1 MSHMQCRITIVAT
14 VCLLCAGALSQDLPP
29 YPDGPLEF
37 LLNPVENG
45 FSVFSFGAEPD
56 TEIVFKKEPEY
67 SGDNVYRNA
76 IRLGGSASDFIGLA
90 CDMDAGMLYIDRNR
104 NLDLTDDGPGL
115 KTTDLYGIDYARFT
129 NVRLEQLHDTIP
141 VQYTLDVYVYSG
153 GSYSLVRSGWMGD
166 IEIAGIPCTLGI
178 ADNLDGTWGSGD
190 EFRFDRERN
199 WEARLSCGKEDS
211 LSLPK
216 WLWLE
221 GHLYCMES
229 DFRLMDGYTALAVS
243 LTPVTENLMDIAFEG
258 QFVSR
263 VMMTNESRE
272 WVLLDWPQ
280 AAMRIQAGNYN
291 VQRIDLLDSFSG
303 YPRYE
308 REITAQHNVLKTG
321 GPVKQTVTAS
331 REGVNLNL
339 NYALKGADQTDYSP
353 DMLSREARARFE
365 IYLGE
370 RCVRTGQFE
379 YG

>member
-1 MSHMQCRITIVAT
+1 MSRMQCRIAIVAT

-37 LLNPVENG
+37 LLNPVEDG
-45 FSVFSFGAEPD
+45 FSVFLSGLDPE
-56 TEIVFKKEPEY
+56 TEMVFKKEPEY
-67 SGDNVYRNA
+67 SGAAVYRNA
-76 IRLGGSASDFIGLA
+76 ICPDRSPSDSIGLA

-115 KTTDLYGIDYARFT
+115 KATDLYGIDYARFT
-129 NVRLEQLHDTIP
+129 NVRLEQLHDSIP

-153 GSYSLVRSGWMGD
+153 GSYSLVRSGWIGAV
-166 IEIAGIPCTLGI
+166 EI
-178 ADNLDGTWGSGD
+178 DGTPCVMGMVVNMDGVFGNGDMFLFDHNQNWG
-190 EFRFDRERN
+190 
-199 WEARLSCGKEDS
+199 ARLSCGKEDRVQ
-211 LSLPK
+211 LPK
-216 WLWLE
+216 WLWFE
-221 GHLYCMES
+221 GRLYCIES
-229 DFRLMDGYTALAVS
+229 GFRLMDGYTALAVS
-243 LTPVTENLMDIAFEG
+243 LTPVAENLMDIAFEG

-280 AAMRIQAGNYN
+280 ATMRIPAGNYN

-308 REITAQHNVLKTG
+308 HEITAQHNVLKTG
-321 GPVKQTVTAS
+321 GPIKQMITAS
-331 REGVNLNL
+331 RDGVNLNL

-365 IYLGE
+365 IYQGE

>member
-1 MSHMQCRITIVAT
+1 MSHIPCRVAMAAI

-37 LLNPVENG
+37 LLNPVEDG
-45 FSVFSFGAEPD
+45 FSVFSFGAEPE

-67 SGDNVYRNA
+67 SGDTVYRNA
-76 IRLGGSASDFIGLA
+76 IRLDRFMSDFIGLA
-90 CDMDAGMLYIDRNR
+90 CDMDAGILYIDRNR

-115 KTTDLYGIDYARFT
+115 KATDLYGIDYARFA

-153 GSYSLVRSGWMGD
+153 GSYSLVRSGWIGAV
-166 IEIAGIPCTLGI
+166 EI
-178 ADNLDGTWGSGD
+178 DGTPCIMGMADDLNGVFESNDMFLFDHNQNWG
-190 EFRFDRERN
+190 
-199 WEARLSCGKEDS
+199 ARLSCGKEDR
-211 LSLPK
+211 LTLPK
-216 WLWLE
+216 WLWFE
-221 GHLYCMES
+221 GRLYCIES
-229 DFRLMDGYTALAVS
+229 GFRLMDGYTALEVS
-243 LTPVTENLMDIAFEG
+243 LTPVTENMMDISFEG

-280 AAMRIQAGNYN
+280 AAMRIPAGNYN

-321 GPVKQTVTAS
+321 GPIKQMITAS

-365 IYLGE
+365 IYQGE

>member
-1 MSHMQCRITIVAT
+1 MYHIRYHVAMAVI

-29 YPDGPLEF
+29 YQDGPLEF
-37 LLNPVENG
+37 LLNPVEDG
-45 FSVFSFGAEPD
+45 FSVFSFGAEQE
-56 TEIVFKKEPEY
+56 TEMVFKKEPEY

-76 IRLGGSASDFIGLA
+76 IRLGGSTSDFIGLA
-90 CDMDAGMLYIDRNR
+90 CDMDTGMLYIDRNR

-141 VQYTLDVYVYSG
+141 VQYTLDVYVFGG
-153 GSYSLVRSGWMGD
+153 GSYSLVRSGWIGAV
-166 IEIAGIPCTLGI
+166 EI
-178 ADNLDGTWGSGD
+178 DGTPCIMGMADDLNGVFGSNDMFLFDHNQNWGT
-190 EFRFDRERN
+190 
-199 WEARLSCGKEDS
+199 RLSCGKEDH
-211 LSLPK
+211 LQLPK
-216 WLWLE
+216 WLWFE
-221 GHLYCMES
+221 GRLYCIES
-229 DFRLMDGYTALAVS
+229 GFRLMDGYTALAVS
-243 LTPVTENLMDIAFEG
+243 LTPVAENLMDIAFEG

-263 VMMTNESRE
+263 AMMTNESRE

-280 AAMRIQAGNYN
+280 ATMRIPAGNYN

-308 REITAQHNVLKTG
+308 HEITAQHNVLKTG
-321 GPVKQTVTAS
+321 GPIKQMITAS
-331 REGVNLNL
+331 RDGVNLNL

-365 IYLGE
+365 IYQGE